1 MRTGRERTDRGW
13 TVAGLGSPHGDDALG
28 WRVAR
33 AVAARLG
40 TEAVLADGAAR
51 LLPALAAARRALV
64 VDAAAGLPP
73 GAVREVTPEALRRGA
88 PLSSHG
94 LGLAEALAAARAAGG
109 AREVRVFGVG
119 VDPEACRPGT
129 PPSRGLDAVAARAA
143 RAVLAALAHPAAAEA
158 AVEAT
163 R

>member
-1 MRTGRERTDRGW
+1 MGTGGERADTGW
-13 TVAGLGSPHGDDALG
+13 TVAGLGSPHGDDVLG
-28 WRVAR
+28 WRVAG

-73 GAVREVTPEALRRGA
+73 GAVRELPPEALRRGA
-88 PLSSHG
+88 RLSSHG
-94 LGLAEALAAARAAGG
+94 LALAEALAAARAAGG
-109 AREVRVFGVG
+109 AREVRIFGVG
-119 VDPEACRPGT
+119 VAPEACRPGA

-143 RAVLAALAHPAAAEA
+143 RAVLAALTHGARGEA
-158 AVEAT
+158 GGEAP
-163 R
+163 

>member
-1 MRTGRERTDRGW
+1 MGTGGERADTGW
-13 TVAGLGSPHGDDALG
+13 MVVGLGSPHGDDVLG
-28 WRVAR
+28 WRVAG

-73 GAVREVTPEALRRGA
+73 GAVRELPPEALRRGA

-94 LGLAEALAAARAAGG
+94 LGLAEALAAARGEAGG
-109 AREVRVFGVG
+109 
-119 VDPEACRPGT
+119 EAP
-129 PPSRGLDAVAARAA
+129 
-143 RAVLAALAHPAAAEA
+143 
-158 AVEAT
+158 
-163 R
+163 